1 VRVIGPASSNPQ
13 GCVVLAGNYFFGINL
28 PGMERD
34 AFARRQEKETT
45 CLMAFLRGDKFFLRS
60 LERLIFANVKDHKI

>member
-45 CLMAFLRGDKFFLRS
+45 CLMAFLRGDKFFS
-60 LERLIFANVKDHKI
+60 VLIRETFANVKDHKI